1 MYRTQG
7 KQLLGRFVRTP
18 SNIDILEK
26 YIFNTTEDAHTY
38 FQRLYECL
46 GKLMHGESLRDL
58 LTCLYKGEFGWEHA
72 AYATLRA
79 QQEEEDTFTT
89 TPLEVEE
96 GILECN
102 KCGSKKTFSYQK
114 QTRSIDEGA
123 TTFAQCVVC
132 KNRWRHNN

>member
-1 MYRTQG
+1 MHREQG
-7 KQLLGRFVRTP
+7 KHLLGQFITIP
-18 SNIDILEK
+18 SNVEILEK
-26 YIFNTTEDAHTY
+26 YIFTTTDDVHSY
-38 FQRLYECL
+38 FQLLYECI
-46 GKLMHGESLRDL
+46 GKLLHGNSLRSI
-58 LTCLYKGEFGWEHA
+58 LTCLYKGEFGWNHS
-72 AYATLRA
+72 AYATLRDK
-79 QQEEEDTFTT
+79 QEEEDAFTT